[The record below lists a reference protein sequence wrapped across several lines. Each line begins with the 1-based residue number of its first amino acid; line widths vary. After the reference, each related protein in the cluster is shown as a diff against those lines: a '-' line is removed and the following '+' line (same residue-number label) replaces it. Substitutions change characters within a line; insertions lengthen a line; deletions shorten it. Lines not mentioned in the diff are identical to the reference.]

1 MTEHEAAP
9 DAAPEGAQRFKKLP
23 DRVPLEELT
32 TDHPASDA
40 ADPDAL
46 VEPTGDWMHRPF

>member
-1 MTEHEAAP
+1 MTERETAS
-9 DAAPEGAQRFKKLP
+9 DAASDRAERFKKLP
-23 DRVPLEELT
+23 DRVPLDQLT

-40 ADPDAL
+40 TDPDAL